1 MNKFGKLNKF
11 IKQSIWVTLALLML
25 LLLLTVKA
33 FADHRVAQI
42 NSKLPELYKF
52 ISDHSDYT
60 TTNVPA
66 FKLQFKSAKQ
76 LMEIYYGPLAN
87 SSNDSLFAVQAVYS
101 GGTMILRDDFDID
114 SMSHVLLH
122 ELVHHVQFMSGRA
135 FECRQAME
143 WEAYDI
149 MDKYVEHSGVGEKTD
164 PLFKMLMTCKTDMEF
179 R

>member
-1 MNKFGKLNKF
+1 MNKF
-11 IKQSIWVTLALLML
+11 IKQSVWVVVALLIVL
-25 LLLLTVKA
+25 VISYKA
-33 FADHRVAQI
+33 FADTRVPQI
-42 NSKLPELYKF
+42 NSQLPELYKF

-66 FKLQFKSAKQ
+66 FKLQFKNTEQ
-76 LMEIYYGPLAN
+76 LMQIYYGPLAN
-87 SSNDSLFAVQAVYS
+87 SNSSGLLEVQAVYS

-114 SMSHVLLH
+114 TMSHVLLH

-135 FECRQAME
+135 FECPQAME

-149 MDKYVEHSGVGEKTD
+149 MDKYIEATGVGEKTD
-164 PLFKMLMTCKTDMEF
+164 PLFKMLMTCKMHMEF